1 MSTASPLTIH
11 SLEVYLKQQ
20 VLSSRNFFAVNSH
33 QGVTTK
39 VVYKSSLYNIMFAL
53 FGKTL
58 HKEINK
64 MMLNSI

>member
-1 MSTASPLTIH
+1 MSTVSPLIIH
-11 SLEVYLKQQ
+11 SLKVYLKQQ

-33 QGVTTK
+33 QGVATK
-39 VVYKSSLYNIMFAL
+39 IVCKSSLYSVMFAL

-64 MMLNSI
+64 ML